1 MMLIC
6 CDSGH
11 GRLYSIV
18 IDTLSFAMGEPCLKS
33 LNPNCASCLF
43 KTKGNSSC
51 GSHVK
56 REVIVYGLKDGL
68 QLHVED

>member
-1 MMLIC
+1 M
-6 CDSGH
+6 
-11 GRLYSIV
+11 
-18 IDTLSFAMGEPCLKS
+18 LSFAMGEPCLKS

-43 KTKGNSSC
+43 KIKGNSSC

-68 QLHVED
+68 QLHLED